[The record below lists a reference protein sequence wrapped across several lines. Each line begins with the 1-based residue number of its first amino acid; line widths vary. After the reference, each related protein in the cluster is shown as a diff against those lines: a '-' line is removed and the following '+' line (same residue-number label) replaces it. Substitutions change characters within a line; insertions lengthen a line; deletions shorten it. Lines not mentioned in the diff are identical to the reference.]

1 VIEQS
6 HTSFQSIAAAVAE
19 GKKRLGQIGDVDRS
33 QAAPRQ
39 WTATRRSQAAAP
51 SKR

>member
-6 HTSFQSIAAAVAE
+6 RTTFLSISAAVAE
-19 GKKRLGQIGDVDRS
+19 GKKRLAEIGDVDRS

-39 WTATRRSQAAAP
+39 WTATRRS
-51 SKR
+51 R